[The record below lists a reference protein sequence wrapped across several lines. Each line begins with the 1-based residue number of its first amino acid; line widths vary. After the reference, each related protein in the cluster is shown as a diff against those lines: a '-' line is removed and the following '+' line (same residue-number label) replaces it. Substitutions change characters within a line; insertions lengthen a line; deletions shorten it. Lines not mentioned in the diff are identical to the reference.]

1 MIKNA
6 EDNAK
11 KALKRIWTNYTGEAE
26 VHFGRWGG
34 EGAGLFWILLENLG
48 GRGLKRQ
55 KPIFLEQIEGGKG
68 RLIVLSLGKHKPI
81 LAIGKC

>member
-26 VHFGRWGG
+26 VHFGRCGG
-34 EGAGLFWILLENLG
+34 GGYRFLLDIFRAQLFRTNRG
-48 GRGLKRQ
+48 GG
-55 KPIFLEQIEGGKG
+55 
-68 RLIVLSLGKHKPI
+68 VD
-81 LAIGKC
+81 

>member
-26 VHFGRWGG
+26 VRFWEMGGWG
-34 EGAGLFWILLENLG
+34 ADFFW
-48 GRGLKRQ
+48 GLKGQ
-55 KPIFLEQIEGGKG
+55 K
-68 RLIVLSLGKHKPI
+68 LSFVRI
-81 LAIGKC
+81 N

>member
-26 VHFGRWGG
+26 VHFGRCVGG
-34 EGAGLFWILLENLG
+34 GTGFFWIFLE
-48 GRGLKRQ
+48 
-55 KPIFLEQIEGGKG
+55 PSFLEQIEEGG
-68 RLIVLSLGKHKPI
+68 
-81 LAIGKC
+81 

>member
-34 EGAGLFWILLENLG
+34 G
-48 GRGLKRQ
+48 GYRFVLDIVREFRGQGFEETEAQL
-55 KPIFLEQIEGGKG
+55 LEQIEGGKG